1 MFFAE
6 VIAYNIFNLLSNRS
20 VFPINIKKL
29 HIEDGFLVKSTTYP
43 SLIGEKYIF
52 VIDDLKV
59 TEFDR

>member
-1 MFFAE
+1 M
-6 VIAYNIFNLLSNRS
+6 NI
-20 VFPINIKKL
+20 IIL
-29 HIEDGFLVKSTTYP
+29 HIEEGSVAKSATYP

>member
-20 VFPINIKKL
+20 VFPNQYQKL

-43 SLIGEKYIF
+43 SGLGEKYKF
-52 VIDDLKV
+52 VIDV
-59 TEFDR
+59 